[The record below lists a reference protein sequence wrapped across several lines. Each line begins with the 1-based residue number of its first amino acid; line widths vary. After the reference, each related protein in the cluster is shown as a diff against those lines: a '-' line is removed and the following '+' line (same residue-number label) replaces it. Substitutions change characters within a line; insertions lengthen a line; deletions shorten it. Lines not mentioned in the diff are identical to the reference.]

1 MTNIMTHQSKDNQ
14 PPSEWV
20 RKHLHL
26 VKPNSSV
33 LDLACGTGRHT
44 ILMHNL
50 GHKVT
55 AVDINVH
62 YIYRLQDP
70 TIEVIECDLENGKK
84 WPFSGRS
91 FDVIITTNYL
101 YRPIL
106 HYMLSSLAKD
116 GILIYETFAVGNEL
130 FGKPSNPNFLLKD
143 RELINICKSLK
154 IISYESLIVH
164 KPKKEKVQRIVAKN
178 IE

>member
-1 MTNIMTHQSKDNQ
+1 MTKQDIFEKLTKKFPKSKIEIIDMTGQSNHFSLFILSDSFDNMLLIDRHKLIYSIFSKELTTEIHALQ
-14 PPSEWV
+14 IKAYTPSEWV

-33 LDLACGTGRHT
+33 LDLACGTGRHA

-70 TIEVIECDLENGKK
+70 TIEVIECDLEIK
-84 WPFSGRS
+84 
-91 FDVIITTNYL
+91 
-101 YRPIL
+101 
-106 HYMLSSLAKD
+106 
-116 GILIYETFAVGNEL
+116 
-130 FGKPSNPNFLLKD
+130 
-143 RELINICKSLK
+143 
-154 IISYESLIVH
+154 
-164 KPKKEKVQRIVAKN
+164 
-178 IE
+178 